1 MSDRSDRLLTYDELA
16 AALGR
21 SPEAVR
27 QLAKRKRWRRIIS
40 NDDGKARVAV
50 PAEVLETPRSP
61 DVQRSTDRL
70 NPERPL
76 ADRPDTSA
84 EWTGDARTLL
94 AMLQAR
100 VTELDSDLR
109 EARADLK
116 IAQAT
121 ITELTA
127 AAARIVGLEMQLAAE
142 QARMDDLKAE
152 RDRWAAQ
159 AERMAL
165 ASPHPP
171 APRRGW
177 WPFRRRA

>member
-1 MSDRSDRLLTYDELA
+1 MSDRLLTYDELA

-40 NDDGKARVAV
+40 NDDGKARVVV
-50 PAEVLETPRSP
+50 PVEVLEALRSP
-61 DVQRSTDRL
+61 DVQRATDR
-70 NPERPL
+70 PASERPL
-76 ADRPDTSA
+76 DDRLDTRA
-84 EWTGDARTLL
+84 ETTGDARTLVV
-94 AMLQAR
+94 MLQAR
-100 VTELDSDLR
+100 VTELDADLR

-127 AAARIVGLEMQLAAE
+127 TAARVVGLEIQLGAE
-142 QARMDDLKAE
+142 KARTDDLKAE

-159 AERMAL
+159 AERVTL
-165 ASPHPP
+165 APP
-171 APRRGW
+171 QPRRRSW
-177 WPFRRRA
+177 WPFRRSA